1 MKESPRIF
9 YFILR
14 DPHLAMII
22 MQGTDEISI
31 LTFSL
36 EQKNLLEKRKEGKF
50 FNQLVG
56 DGESKFFHL

>member
-1 MKESPRIF
+1 
-9 YFILR
+9 
-14 DPHLAMII
+14 MII

-36 EQKNLLEKRKEGKF
+36 EQKNLLEKRKEGEF